1 MLFNFDEEGN
11 PQVYSKVE
19 SEKNAMSLQYLVN
32 HWTQAME
39 SMNSDAFINNMTG
52 RSQKT
57 QKKDTKKDTM
67 MSDTNINEYYPKEE
81 VPPVTLTAG
90 ESSQVA
96 KPQLHKKRVVN
107 DSFSLRKALMI

>member
-52 RSQKT
+52 
-57 QKKDTKKDTM
+57 
-67 MSDTNINEYYPKEE
+67 
-81 VPPVTLTAG
+81 
-90 ESSQVA
+90 
-96 KPQLHKKRVVN
+96 
-107 DSFSLRKALMI
+107 SFSEDSGEGYEEEGYEDEWYRY